1 MAHFVKKVFD
11 CRDLRVEIVQI
22 MCLGRGWLNSLPC
35 HLGHAKKPLAIART
49 LPMRDYFIFQ
59 TLMAKHPLLSNHC
72 FTLQRCGQSEKQAAI
87 INYDSNIALRMGNFQ

>member
-11 CRDLRVEIVQI
+11 CRHLRVEIVQI

-49 LPMRDYFIFQ
+49 F
-59 TLMAKHPLLSNHC
+59 ANAGLLYLSDIDGK
-72 FTLQRCGQSEKQAAI
+72 TSVTQ
-87 INYDSNIALRMGNFQ
+87 